1 MVAKLHATAI
11 SVLDNLS
18 VIVLCVTAVGT
29 VLPWAIDTSNNLS
42 QVFIQAVGDKVVCQL
57 ILEHIARYYARQL
70 SQKIQS
76 SSDLLTRF
84 ENLLKRYYD
93 ERGENGFDYAYR
105 FPGINKVQ
113 QSAGRVIRTAED
125 RGVILLLDSRL
136 LTAGYRRLFPLEW
149 SDAEE
154 TEISSVWEQLTEFWS
169 DSPQGL

>member
-1 MVAKLHATAI
+1 MAG
-11 SVLDNLS
+11 
-18 VIVLCVTAVGT
+18 CG
-29 VLPWAIDTSNNLS
+29 LP
-42 QVFIQAVGDKVVCQL
+42 QVSESREL
-57 ILEHIARYYARQL
+57 M
-70 SQKIQS
+70 
-76 SSDLLTRF
+76 
-84 ENLLKRYYD
+84 KRYYD
-93 ERGENGFDYAYR
+93 ERGESGFDYAYR